1 MSIYDPSLSLPE
13 VDLKIESFDIKA
25 QNRKLKAVWTLE
37 AAQDLAAVH
46 NIQAEQSLADILA
59 QEITDEL
66 DREILADIRN
76 NAQKAQDEEFRF
88 KNRKRKVLPRSIT
101 DDWEVS
107 RFD

>member
-1 MSIYDPSLSLPE
+1 MSIYVPE
-13 VDLKIESFDIKA
+13 IELEIESCEIKA
-25 QNRKLKAVWTLE
+25 QTRKLKAVWSME
-37 AAQDLAAVH
+37 AAQDLAAFH
-46 NIQAEQSLADILA
+46 NIPADQELADILA
-59 QEITDEL
+59 QEIANEIDE
-66 DREILADIRN
+66 EILADIRN